1 MFKNVF
7 VIAVC
12 VVGAVEWIKKLL
24 PEKSNENKVLLAT
37 ISGVISV
44 IGSVLFVAFGQT
56 IGLVAELD
64 NTNWVNYVIYSGATV
79 GLVQVSYT
87 ALLKTFKAVVEKLKG
102 KYANP
107 TIDED
112 KLSDEIVETIEEKV
126 TEAVSDA
133 IKTTTSFPKSS
144 SR

>member
-133 IKTTTSFPKSS
+133 IKTTTSTKKK
-144 SR
+144 

>member
-24 PEKSNENKVLLAT
+24 PEKANENKVLLAT

-133 IKTTTSFPKSS
+133 IKTTTSTKKK
-144 SR
+144 

>member
-24 PEKSNENKVLLAT
+24 PEKANENKVLLAT

-133 IKTTTSFPKSS
+133 IKTTTSKKK
-144 SR
+144 

>member
-24 PEKSNENKVLLAT
+24 PEKANENKVLLAT

-133 IKTTTSFPKSS
+133 IKTTSTKKK
-144 SR
+144 

>member
-24 PEKSNENKVLLAT
+24 PEKANENKVLLAT

-87 ALLKTFKAVVEKLKG
+87 ALLKTFKAVVEKLKS

-133 IKTTTSFPKSS
+133 IKTTTSKKK
-144 SR
+144 

>member
-24 PEKSNENKVLLAT
+24 PEKANENKVLLAT

-112 KLSDEIVETIEEKV
+112 KLSDEIVETIEGKV

-133 IKTTTSFPKSS
+133 IKTTTSTKKK
-144 SR
+144 

>member
-7 VIAVC
+7 IIAVC

-24 PEKSNENKVLLAT
+24 PEKASENKVLLAT

-133 IKTTTSFPKSS
+133 IKTTTSTKKK
-144 SR
+144 

>member
-24 PEKSNENKVLLAT
+24 PEKANENKVLLAT

-87 ALLKTFKAVVEKLKG
+87 ALLKTFKAVVEKLKS

-133 IKTTTSFPKSS
+133 IKTTTSTKKK
-144 SR
+144 

>member
-1 MFKNVF
+1 M
-7 VIAVC
+7 
-12 VVGAVEWIKKLL
+12 
-24 PEKSNENKVLLAT
+24 AT

-133 IKTTTSFPKSS
+133 IKTTTSKKK
-144 SR
+144 

>member
-1 MFKNVF
+1 LFKNVF

-24 PEKSNENKVLLAT
+24 PEKANENKVLLAT

-133 IKTTTSFPKSS
+133 IKTTTSTKKK
-144 SR
+144 